1 MKKIILLTITCLLAI
16 SAWGQSSFYKKYA
29 GYKEVS
35 KVYISSSLF
44 SLMGDN
50 SELEISS
57 QINVAGIIQNLDGL
71 YILSTSNQ
79 KVIAEMR
86 KDFEKQIKSGEFEVL
101 MEIEDGDDKV
111 IMYMQKQGTLITDL
125 YICADDY
132 DDFAIIYLSGKITPD
147 NIKTLIKANSLPS
160 M

>member
-1 MKKIILLTITCLLAI
+1 
-16 SAWGQSSFYKKYA
+16 
-29 GYKEVS
+29 
-35 KVYISSSLF
+35 
-44 SLMGDN
+44 MGDN

-57 QINVAGIIQNLDGL
+57 QINVASIIQNLDGL

-111 IMYMQKQGTLITDL
+111 IMYMQKQDALITDL

-147 NIKTLIKANSLPS
+147 NIKTLIKAN
-160 M
+160 

>member
-1 MKKIILLTITCLLAI
+1 MKKIILLTITCLLAVT
-16 SAWGQSSFYKKYA
+16 AWGQSSFYKKYA

-147 NIKTLIKANSLPS
+147 NIKTLIKAN
-160 M
+160 

>member
-1 MKKIILLTITCLLAI
+1 VR
-16 SAWGQSSFYKKYA
+16 SAGQWWQRVWGQSSFYKKYA

-147 NIKTLIKANSLPS
+147 NIKTLIKAN
-160 M
+160 

>member
-147 NIKTLIKANSLPS
+147 NIKTLIKAN
-160 M
+160 

>member
-1 MKKIILLTITCLLAI
+1 MKKIILLTITCLLAVT
-16 SAWGQSSFYKKYA
+16 AWGQSSFYKKYA

-147 NIKTLIKANSLPS
+147 IS
-160 M
+160 

>member
-1 MKKIILLTITCLLAI
+1 MKKIILLTIACLLAI

-147 NIKTLIKANSLPS
+147 NIKTLIKAN
-160 M
+160 

>member
-1 MKKIILLTITCLLAI
+1 MKKIILLTITCLLAVT
-16 SAWGQSSFYKKYA
+16 AWGQSSFYKKYA

-57 QINVAGIIQNLDGL
+57 QINVPASFKTWTACISSPPL
-71 YILSTSNQ
+71 NQ

-101 MEIEDGDDKV
+101 MKLKTE
-111 IMYMQKQGTLITDL
+111 T
-125 YICADDY
+125 
-132 DDFAIIYLSGKITPD
+132 
-147 NIKTLIKANSLPS
+147 IK
-160 M
+160 